1 MIRIAL
7 PLIALATIGCAP
19 VQPQAT
25 PRPAPTPCGAEKV
38 ASLIGKQRSPE
49 LAVEAGRLSGA
60 TRIRWI
66 APDTIVTM
74 DYSETRLNIHTD
86 KKGRILSA
94 KCG

>member
-19 VQPQAT
+19 VRQQTVPT
-25 PRPAPTPCGAEKV
+25 PAPTPCGAEKLG
-38 ASLIGKQRSPE
+38 SLIGTQRS
-49 LAVEAGRLSGA
+49 ADTAAEAMRLSGA
-60 TRIRWI
+60 TRVRII

-74 DYSETRLNIHTD
+74 DYSETRLNLHTD
-86 KKGRILSA
+86 KAGKILNA

>member
-7 PLIALATIGCAP
+7 PLLALSAVACAP
-19 VQPQAT
+19 VEAQT
-25 PRPAPTPCGAEKV
+25 PPAPTPCGAEKLG
-38 ASLIGKQRSPE
+38 SLIGKQRSPE

-60 TRIRWI
+60 TRVRWI

-86 KKGRILSA
+86 KKGKILSA

>member
-7 PLIALATIGCAP
+7 PLLTFATIACAP
-19 VQPQAT
+19 IQAQT
-25 PRPAPTPCGAEKV
+25 PPAPTPCGAEKV
-38 ASLIGKQRSPE
+38 GSLIGKQRSPE
-49 LAVEAGRLSGA
+49 LAVEAGRLSHA

-74 DYSETRLNIHTD
+74 DYSETRLNVHTD
-86 KKGRILSA
+86 KRGKILNA

>member
-19 VQPQAT
+19 VQPQTA

-38 ASLIGKQRSPE
+38 GSLSGKQSGPGT
-49 LAVEAGRLSGA
+49 AAEAMRLSGA
-60 TRIRWI
+60 SRVRII

-74 DYSETRLNIHTD
+74 DYSETRLNLHTD
-86 KKGRILSA
+86 DKGKILSA

>member
-7 PLIALATIGCAP
+7 PLLAFSTIGCAP
-19 VQPQAT
+19 IQAQT
-25 PRPAPTPCGAEKV
+25 PPAPTPCGAEKLGG
-38 ASLIGKQRSPE
+38 LIGKQRSPE
-49 LAVEAGRLSGA
+49 TGSEAMRLSHA

-86 KKGRILSA
+86 KKGKILSA